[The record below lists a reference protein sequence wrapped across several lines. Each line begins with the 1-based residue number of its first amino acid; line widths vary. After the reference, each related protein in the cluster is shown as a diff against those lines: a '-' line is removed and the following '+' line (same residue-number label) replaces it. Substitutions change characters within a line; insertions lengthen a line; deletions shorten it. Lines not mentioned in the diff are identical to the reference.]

1 MKSVEVISV
10 DKQAAARA
18 KVILSMFIYGT
29 IGVFVRYIPLPSS
42 LIAMVRG
49 LLGAPFL
56 LLVML
61 AQKKRLSGPAIRR
74 NLPLLCV
81 LGVLLGV
88 NWILLFESYRFT
100 TVATATLCYY
110 TAPIFIVAAS
120 PFLLRERMTA
130 RKLLCVFTA
139 LAGMVFVS
147 GVAEKGIPSLSEIRG
162 VLLALGAAVLY
173 AAIVMLNKKL
183 KDISAFERTIM
194 QLAISALVLLPYNL
208 LSGSFQG
215 ISLSAFSA
223 VMLLVVGV
231 VHTGLAYY
239 LYFGPMEDLKSQT
252 LAILSYIDPVVAV
265 LLSAL
270 ILGEKL
276 GLFGLIGAVL
286 ILGAAIVSELPEK
299 QTVKRREN

>member
-1 MKSVEVISV
+1 M

-120 PFLLRERMTA
+120 PFLLRERMTL

-147 GVAEKGIPSLSEIRG
+147 GAAEKGIPSLSEIRG

-183 KDISAFERTIM
+183 KDISAFDRTIM

-223 VMLLVVGV
+223 LMLLVVGV
-231 VHTGLAYY
+231 VHTGFAYY
-239 LYFGPMEDLKSQT
+239 LYFGSMEDLKSQT

-276 GLFGLIGAVL
+276 GLFGLTGAVL

-299 QTVKRREN
+299 QTVKRSEQ

>member
-1 MKSVEVISV
+1 M

-61 AQKKRLSGPAIRR
+61 AQKKRLSGAAIRR

-88 NWILLFESYRFT
+88 NWILLLESYRFT
-100 TVATATLCYY
+100 SVATATLCYY
-110 TAPIFIVAAS
+110 TAPVCIVAAS
-120 PFLLRERMTA
+120 PFLLRERMTV

-147 GVAEKGIPSLSEIRG
+147 GVAEKGIPSLTEIRG

-183 KDISAFERTIM
+183 KDISAFDRTIM
-194 QLAISALVLLPYNL
+194 QLAISALVLLPYNM

-223 VMLLVVGV
+223 LMLLVVGV
-231 VHTGLAYY
+231 VHTGFAYS
-239 LYFGPMEDLKSQT
+239 LYFGSMEELKSQT

-276 GLFGLIGAVL
+276 GLFGLTGAVL

-299 QTVKRREN
+299 QTVKRSEQ

>member
-1 MKSVEVISV
+1 M

-183 KDISAFERTIM
+183 KDISAFDRTIM

-223 VMLLVVGV
+223 LMLLVVGV
-231 VHTGLAYY
+231 VHTGFAYY
-239 LYFGPMEDLKSQT
+239 LYFGSMEDLKLQT

-270 ILGEKL
+270 LLGEKL
-276 GLFGLIGAVL
+276 GLFGLTGAVL

-299 QTVKRREN
+299 QTVKRSEQ

>member
-1 MKSVEVISV
+1 M

-120 PFLLRERMTA
+120 PFLLRERMTL

-147 GVAEKGIPSLSEIRG
+147 GAAEKGIPSLSEIRG

-183 KDISAFERTIM
+183 KDISAFDRTIM

-223 VMLLVVGV
+223 LMLLVVGV

-239 LYFGPMEDLKSQT
+239 LYFGSMEDLKSQT

-299 QTVKRREN
+299 QTVKRREQ

>member
-1 MKSVEVISV
+1 M
-10 DKQAAARA
+10 DKQAAAKA

-61 AQKKRLSGPAIRR
+61 AQKKLLSGAAIRK

-81 LGVLLGV
+81 LGVLLGT

-120 PFLLRERMTA
+120 PFLLRERMTL
-130 RKLLCVFTA
+130 RKLLCVLTA
-139 LAGMVFVS
+139 LLGMVFVS
-147 GVAEKGIPSLSEIRG
+147 GVAEKGIPSLGEIRG

-183 KDISAFERTIM
+183 KDISAFDRTIM
-194 QLAISALVLLPYNL
+194 QLAISALVLLPYNM
-208 LSGSFQG
+208 LSGGFQG
-215 ISLSAFSA
+215 ISLSGFS
-223 VMLLVVGV
+223 VLMLLVVGV

-239 LYFGPMEDLKSQT
+239 LYFGSMEDLKSQT

-265 LLSAL
+265 ILSAL
-270 ILGEKL
+270 ILGEEL
-276 GLFGLIGAVL
+276 GLFGLTGAVL
-286 ILGAAIVSELPEK
+286 ILGAAVVSELPEK
-299 QTVKRREN
+299 QTVKKE

>member
-1 MKSVEVISV
+1 M

-61 AQKKRLSGPAIRR
+61 AQKKRLSGAGIRR

-81 LGVLLGV
+81 LGVLLGA

-120 PFLLRERMTA
+120 V

-147 GVAEKGIPSLSEIRG
+147 GVAEKGIPSLTEIRG

-173 AAIVMLNKKL
+173 AAIVMLNKQL
-183 KDISAFERTIM
+183 KDISAFDRTIM

-208 LSGSFQG
+208 LGGSFQG
-215 ISLSAFSA
+215 IALSPFSA
-223 VMLLVVGV
+223 LMLLVVGV
-231 VHTGLAYY
+231 VHTGFAYY
-239 LYFGPMEDLKSQT
+239 LYFGSMEDLKSQT

-270 ILGEKL
+270 ILGEEL

-299 QTVKRREN
+299 RLGKGAKTNGKL

>member
-1 MKSVEVISV
+1 M

-120 PFLLRERMTA
+120 PFLLRERMTL

-162 VLLALGAAVLY
+162 VLLALGAAALY

-223 VMLLVVGV
+223 LMLLVVGV
-231 VHTGLAYY
+231 VHTSFAYY
-239 LYFGPMEDLKSQT
+239 LYFGSMEDLKSQT